1 MQNTSKLVRESVC
14 CMCVCVGFVSCSWV
28 SVRILTAQR
37 MNKWQIVFSLIH
49 TLAHTHMC
57 DLGYIDCDRKLIERK
72 ALHWP
77 AAWKR
82 SKFNRSMWHGVHVAR
97 GNNDDDD
104 DDILNQSCGS

>member
-1 MQNTSKLVRESVC
+1 
-14 CMCVCVGFVSCSWV
+14 MCVCVGFVSCFWV
-28 SVRILTAQR
+28 SVRMLTAQR
-37 MNKWQIVFSLIH
+37 MNKLQIVFSLIH
-49 TLAHTHMC
+49 SHTHMC
-57 DLGYIDCDRKLIERK
+57 DLEYIDCDRKLIERK

-97 GNNDDDD
+97 GNDDAD